1 VKTSGKNFFDGTNV
15 LTGRLA
21 DDVIDVELL
30 LIFEDQVVLTQV
42 LLLITWIQMIKHL
55 LLFLTW
61 QQPGIIL
68 KKTELFLIRSSVFF
82 LLAQ

>member
-1 VKTSGKNFFDGTNV
+1 VKTSEKQLFDGTNV
-15 LTGRLA
+15 LTALA

-30 LIFEDQVVLTQV
+30 LIFEDQQVVLTQV

-61 QQPGIIL
+61 QQPGNNF
-68 KKTELFLIRSSVFF
+68 KKNRALSINLVFF
-82 LLAQ
+82 H